1 MEGSVPAAC
10 YIRVSTED
18 QTEYSPDAQRK
29 ALEAYARQ
37 HGMTID
43 PAHVYI
49 DAGISGRKAVTRPA
63 FMEMIGAAKR
73 RPPPFSVILVH
84 KLDRFARN
92 REDSIV
98 YKSMLRRQC
107 GVRVI
112 SVTEHLEDDRMGLIL
127 EAMLEAMAEYYSINL
142 GDEVRKGMAEK
153 ARRGELQTSPP
164 FGYRAEGNRLV
175 PVPREAETVRE
186 LFRRVLD
193 GASIASLARWAGE
206 RGALSHRGN
215 PLDSRGIRYILS
227 NPVYIGLLRWG
238 TGEGERSLTEGGHPP
253 LIDGET
259 FQRVRVLLEANQTRY
274 GSHARPP
281 GERKH
286 WLSGLVKCAV
296 CGGGLIC
303 SGSGCLRCGRYVK
316 GKCETSQHVPA
327 ARLETAV
334 LTRLREDAKG
344 EGRLILTP
352 VKGRKGQRNDDLER
366 TLAAEERKLVRLRE
380 AYLCGAETAEEYR
393 DEKARLVRR
402 IGELRSRRE
411 AEEREE
417 RPLPSPEE
425 LRDAADL
432 PDFPFASAEDRF
444 RAAAAVL
451 SACVWDRE
459 RGTVTLIYRWGGK
472 DGKNPER
479 KGKYMKNPL
488 ETRTGM

>member
-29 ALEAYARQ
+29 ALESYARQ

-73 RPPPFSVILVH
+73 KPAPFSVILVH

-107 GVRVI
+107 GVQVV

-164 FGYRAEGNRLV
+164 FGYRAVENRLE
-175 PVPREAETVRE
+175 PIPEEAETVKA
-186 LFRRVLD
+186 LFGRFLD
-193 GASIASLARWAGE
+193 GVSIAALARWAREQGV
-206 RGALSHRGN
+206 LSHRGN
-215 PLDSRGIRYILS
+215 PLDSRGVRYILE
-227 NPVYIGLLRWG
+227 NPVYIGMLRWG
-238 TGEGERSLTEGGHPP
+238 TGEGKKTLTEGGHPP
-253 LIDGET
+253 LIDRET
-259 FQRVRVLLEANQTRY
+259 FHRVQTLLKDNRSRY
-274 GSHARPP
+274 GNHARPT

-286 WLSGLVKCAV
+286 WLSGLVKCAA

-303 SGSGCLRCGRYVK
+303 SGSGYLRCGRYVK
-316 GKCETSQHVPA
+316 GKCRASQHVPA
-327 ARLETAV
+327 AYLETAV
-334 LTRLREDAKG
+334 MNQLREDAKG
-344 EGRLILTP
+344 AGRLILTP
-352 VKGRKGQRNDDLER
+352 AEPQRDRLDDDLDR
-366 TLAAEERKLVRLRE
+366 RIAAEERKLVRLRE

-393 DEKARLVRR
+393 DEKLCLTRR
-402 IGELRSRRE
+402 IEELKN
-411 AEEREE
+411 ERETKE
-417 RPLPSPEE
+417 REQSPPPSQ
-425 LRDAADL
+425 AAL
-432 PDFPFASAEDRF
+432 QTAAEQLDFPGVSAEGRY
-444 RAAAAVL
+444 RAACAVL
-451 SACVWDRE
+451 SSCVWDRE
-459 RGTVTLIYRWGGK
+459 KGTVTMIYRRR
-472 DGKNPER
+472 PE
-479 KGKYMKNPL
+479 
-488 ETRTGM
+488 